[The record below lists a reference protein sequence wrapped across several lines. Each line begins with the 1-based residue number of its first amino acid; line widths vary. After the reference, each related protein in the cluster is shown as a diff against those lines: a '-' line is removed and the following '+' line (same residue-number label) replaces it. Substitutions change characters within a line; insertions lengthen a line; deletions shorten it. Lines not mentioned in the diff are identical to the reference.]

1 MAADI
6 RQLFRLYAL
15 YGRMDLNWFLQDM
28 ATCGI
33 VMVSEL
39 IANVASVA
47 GVLLLAARFGGVGG
61 LNAEEVLFML
71 GFFQLADGFAYMMF
85 GGFNV
90 MAISRRVARG
100 QADHMLIQPRPLWM
114 QLMGEAFMPVS
125 GSSGFLMGIAVTW
138 IACAR
143 LKVAVTPVWFMA
155 LIFYVACHAGI
166 KIGLGYLSGS
176 AAFYKPVA
184 CEELS
189 AQVLNMTNL
198 LGKYPLAGLPL
209 WAATALTTVFPA
221 GLMAYIPSL
230 ALLGRLEKGPYLAL
244 PLAVAAAFLT
254 AATYFFRRGLRHYA
268 KYSCNRYRDLGH
280 RN

>member
-61 LNAEEVLFML
+61 LNADEVLFML

-100 QADHMLIQPRPLWM
+100 QVDHMLIQPRPLWM

-189 AQVLNMTNL
+189 AQVQNMTNL

-209 WAATALTTVFPA
+209 WATTALTTVFPA

>member
-1 MAADI
+1 MAGDI

-28 ATCGI
+28 VTCVI
-33 VMVSEL
+33 VMASEL

-47 GVLLLAARFGGVGG
+47 GILLLSVRFGGVGG
-61 LNAEEVLFML
+61 LSADEVLFML

-85 GGFNV
+85 GGGNV
-90 MAISRRVARG
+90 LAISRRAGRG
-100 QADHMLIQPRPLWM
+100 QVDHMLIQPRPLWM
-114 QLMGEAFMPVS
+114 QLMGEGFMPVS

-143 LKVAVTPVWFMA
+143 LGISVTPAWFMA
-155 LIFYVACHAGI
+155 FAFYVACHAAI

-176 AAFYKPVA
+176 AAFYRPVA

-189 AQVLNMTNL
+189 AQVLNMVNL

-209 WAATALTTVFPA
+209 WATAALTTVLPA

-230 ALLGRLEKGPYLAL
+230 ALLGRLEKRPHLAL
-244 PLAVAAAFLT
+244 PLAVAAALLS
-254 AATYFFRRGLRHYA
+254 AATYFFRRGLRYYA
-268 KYSCNRYRDLGH
+268 EYGCNRYRDIGH